1 LKGAAS
7 MSMNSNDKEKIHM
20 PDFAELWKEMYFKT
34 ETAWA
39 DAFKELISTQTF
51 VGIINKAL
59 EQNLSN
65 ENVTRQMVDKYME
78 ISPVPSKKDIAR
90 VAELVISLEEKIDQ
104 LEYQFSQTMG
114 KMADSLIKMADHQ
127 ASLKEELHSLQQSL
141 TKASKTSLSNPLK
154 TSNCNSTLMRTANI
168 MIYRIF
174 LFIDTA
180 SHFYTNILK

>member
-1 LKGAAS
+1 

-114 KMADSLIKMADHQ
+114 MSISLIRSAIN
-127 ASLKEELHSLQQSL
+127 
-141 TKASKTSLSNPLK
+141 TKAPFNIPTTNRLSPL
-154 TSNCNSTLMRTANI
+154 
-168 MIYRIF
+168 
-174 LFIDTA
+174 
-180 SHFYTNILK
+180 

>member
-1 LKGAAS
+1 

-141 TKASKTSLSNPLK
+141 TKVEKKLETVNKKVNAPKKEKSAAKEKPTSKKKEAPAPPES
-154 TSNCNSTLMRTANI
+154 
-168 MIYRIF
+168 
-174 LFIDTA
+174 
-180 SHFYTNILK
+180 